1 MSQQAHPLEG
11 VSYQNIPTSKSLS
24 IIYFNAR
31 SLLPKIDELRAIAEA
46 DSPNIL
52 CVVESWL
59 SNDISDN
66 DRHELAI
73 DQYQILT

>member
-1 MSQQAHPLEG
+1 LEG

-46 DSPNIL
+46 DR
-52 CVVESWL
+52 E
-59 SNDISDN
+59 
-66 DRHELAI
+66 A
-73 DQYQILT
+73 